1 MKRRSKIM
9 AAMLAV
15 LLIVCMLPTAAFAAE
30 TPSGSVAIGSFTSGT
45 VTINASNADDSFA
58 LYKVIAITY
67 DSAKNE
73 VAYDFT
79 AAAKAYN
86 ATLGAAA
93 PSIKVYQGWA
103 DDSVELKNYL
113 GGFASYVKAKSV
125 TADKTGTAEGGVC
138 TITAVALGQY
148 LVLGTGS
155 STGAYVYQLMTA
167 TFKPDGN
174 LNVNTGV
181 TLSSKA
187 SQPTITKTA
196 ADTQVATGDTVT
208 YTLEI
213 TIPTYPARA
222 TNRAFS
228 VSDTLPTELTFVNT
242 VSVKVDAADLGAA
255 YFKFTQDGQKLT
267 WNIENFDGIQAGTK
281 LVIVYTATVA
291 EHIPVTTGATNTAAL
306 TYSNNPYG
314 AGTHTLTAA
323 ETVYSYEIQLTKKE
337 KGAETLLS
345 GVEFELY
352 KGSVAEG
359 NKIGTTYVTDE
370 HGIITVKGLD
380 VGTYFLKETKTATGY
395 VLPTEPVEVTIT
407 DADKDGLVDKG
418 SEEQTTGIV
427 SITVEN
433 TKGEYQLPQ
442 TGGVGTWVFT
452 IVGVCLMAGA
462 VAFLLVY
469 RKKSAKSN

>member
-73 VAYDFT
+73 VTYDFT
-79 AAAKAYN
+79 AAAKDYN

-93 PSIKVYQGWA
+93 PSVKDYQKWA
-103 DDSVELKNYL
+103 DDSVDLKNYL
-113 GGFASYVKAKSV
+113 GGFASYVKAHTV
-125 TADKTGTAEGGVC
+125 DADKTGTAEGGVC
-138 TITAVALGQY
+138 TINDVALGQY
-148 LVLGTGS
+148 LVLGMGS

-167 TFKPDGN
+167 TFKPNGD

-222 TNRAFS
+222 TNRDFS

-291 EHIPVTTGATNTAAL
+291 SDITVTTGATNTASL

-314 AGTHTLTAA
+314 AGRHTLEAA

-352 KGSVAEG
+352 KGSVEEG
-359 NKIGTTYVTDE
+359 IKIGTYVTGAD
-370 HGIITVKGLD
+370 GKITVKGLD
-380 VGTYFLKETKTATGY
+380 VGTYVLKETKTATGY

-407 DADKDGLVDKG
+407 DADKDGLVEKG
-418 SEEQTTGIV
+418 SEELTTGIV